1 MSAPAQIGP
10 YPVER
15 KLAEGG
21 FGEVFVA
28 VQPNLRDRRVC
39 IKRIKREI
47 LEHEEHGE
55 RLLSLF
61 YGEIDLASKLSHPN
75 IVSIIDAGEDRPE
88 GAREGAPGLPYVVM
102 EYVEGVD
109 AAGLL
114 KMTKPRGL
122 DPRHV
127 AYIVVG
133 AAQALAYAHH
143 EAVIHR
149 DVKPQ
154 NILVSGNG
162 LVKLADFGI
171 GKMQREGQYQA
182 TRTSSFIGTHS
193 YMAPELLTVLSP
205 AAASDAV
212 TFNHK
217 VDLWALGVTAW
228 ELLCGFRPFE
238 DATLGTPPGVGS
250 GTWALINVRA
260 DPPRRRSI
268 HEVAPDAPQAL
279 RDVIEAMLTPGLRE
293 RVATADEVVRRL
305 VEAGLGLPT
314 HRAAFVRD
322 LLAKDTVPSMPG
334 ARPTPSP
341 KPGPAPSSGA
351 SAPTPEAEHG
361 DLSGVRR
368 DETPPH
374 EIPPHATQ
382 PLPQGAAARI
392 SEEAAPASP
401 ALPSS
406 PERPPSSA
414 SQPRRALL
422 AAALGV
428 LAVVALG
435 AGAAAFALGGLFS
448 GNDRARERPAAAVA
462 PPEDPSPPAA
472 PAAASDAGASRPDA
486 GSMPSP
492 EVAQPTPED
501 AGAPARPERPGFIS
515 VVVVPLGDVR
525 IDGRPVSVRT
535 PHRVSP
541 GRHRVVATYAGQ
553 RRSRV
558 VEVSPGEREQVVIR
572 FN

>member
-47 LEHEEHGE
+47 LQHEEHGE

-88 GAREGAPGLPYVVM
+88 GAPESAPGLPYVVM

-154 NILVSGNG
+154 NILVSANG

-205 AAASDAV
+205 EAASDAV

-268 HEVAPDAPQAL
+268 HEVAPDAPRAL
-279 RDVIEAMLTPGLRE
+279 RDAIEAMLTPGLRE

-334 ARPTPSP
+334 ARPTPTT
-341 KPGPAPSSGA
+341 PAPAPGSGA
-351 SAPTPEAEHG
+351 SATVAPEEQP
-361 DLSGVRR
+361 DDISGVRKP
-368 DETPPH
+368 EAPPQV
-374 EIPPHATQ
+374 TQ
-382 PLPQGAAARI
+382 PLPEAAAAQP
-392 SEEAAPASP
+392 SEDAASP
-401 ALPSS
+401 PLPSS
-406 PERPPSSA
+406 PERPPSAPS
-414 SQPRRALL
+414 SSRGLL
-422 AAALGV
+422 ALGLGVLVAVALGV
-428 LAVVALG
+428 
-435 AGAAAFALGGLFS
+435 GAAAFALSGLFTED
-448 GNDRARERPAAAVA
+448 DRAAEGAAAVA
-462 PPEDPSPPAA
+462 PPTDPSPA
-472 PAAASDAGASRPDA
+472 PPLATAGDAGTTPADA
-486 GSMPSP
+486 GSMPST
-492 EVAQPTPED
+492 EVAQPTPQD
-501 AGAPARPERPGFIS
+501 AGTPARAERPGFIS

-558 VEVSPGEREQVVIR
+558 VEISPGEREQIVFR

>member
-88 GAREGAPGLPYVVM
+88 GAPEGAPGLPYVVM

-205 AAASDAV
+205 EAASDAV

-314 HRAAFVRD
+314 HRATFVRD

-351 SAPTPEAEHG
+351 SAPTPEA
-361 DLSGVRR
+361 
-368 DETPPH
+368 
-374 EIPPHATQ
+374 
-382 PLPQGAAARI
+382 
-392 SEEAAPASP
+392 
-401 ALPSS
+401 
-406 PERPPSSA
+406 
-414 SQPRRALL
+414 
-422 AAALGV
+422 
-428 LAVVALG
+428 
-435 AGAAAFALGGLFS
+435 
-448 GNDRARERPAAAVA
+448 DRK
-462 PPEDPSPPAA
+462 
-472 PAAASDAGASRPDA
+472 
-486 GSMPSP
+486 
-492 EVAQPTPED
+492 
-501 AGAPARPERPGFIS
+501 S
-515 VVVVPLGDVR
+515 VV
-525 IDGRPVSVRT
+525 
-535 PHRVSP
+535 
-541 GRHRVVATYAGQ
+541 
-553 RRSRV
+553 
-558 VEVSPGEREQVVIR
+558 
-572 FN
+572 